1 MPLPIQPDET
11 LPSYVR
17 RNLLLYWAEPK
28 SEIFE
33 VLRTR
38 HVFKTAEV
46 RRLAAA
52 IGWPGCYGFNRLV
65 HNHTL
70 NAAFHI
76 IKSDWDV
83 AYSGTQYLSEGE
95 RFSEWDAAFCP
106 ECVRED
112 LKVHGF
118 SYWRRYGASEVSVC
132 PKHNAV
138 LLRDCPFC
146 GQLFTRIDHD
156 LDVMWR
162 TCGGRHL
169 AEAEVIANHDPLAL
183 KRAEVYQRLCR
194 SSHII
199 SGLHAAKLLM
209 GKATAL
215 SLQLSGVESAKMQ
228 AIAANM
234 SDLAHNFAD
243 APTPSLGSGAGAVT
257 AVFIH
262 AVVTLYNSYD
272 DFERELTLLVGSAR
286 PTDSLWSSYRIADT
300 KYVYFVEEDYVH
312 GLGVWF
318 SPRIVLGGWE
328 FQAGRDLPPFKLS
341 PCCNSSQPLRTGP
354 KQRTNSAP
362 ASPSI
367 PKLGLAKARA
377 IGIVK

>member
-1 MPLPIQPDET
+1 MPLSILPDET

-28 SEIFE
+28 AEIFE
-33 VLRTR
+33 ALRTR
-38 HVFKTAEV
+38 HVIKTAEV
-46 RRLAAA
+46 RRLAEA

-70 NAAFHI
+70 NAAFHV

-95 RFSEWDAAFCP
+95 HFSEWDASFCP

-112 LKVHGF
+112 LKIHGF
-118 SYWRRYGASEVSVC
+118 SYWRRYGASKVSVC

-146 GQLFTRIDHD
+146 GKSFTRMDHD

-169 AEAEVIANHDPLAL
+169 AEAEVVANHDPLAL

-194 SSHII
+194 SPHII
-199 SGLHAAKLLM
+199 SGLHAAKVLLD
-209 GKATAL
+209 KATAL
-215 SLQLSGVESAKMQ
+215 SPQLNGEERSKMQ
-228 AIAANM
+228 AIASTM
-234 SDLAHNFAD
+234 SDLVKRFAD
-243 APTPSLGSGAGAVT
+243 VPSPSLESRAGTIT

-262 AVVTLYNSYD
+262 AVVELYDSYD
-272 DFERELTLLVGSAR
+272 DFECELMSLARSAR
-286 PTDSLWSSYRIADT
+286 RTDSLWSSYRMEDT
-300 KYVYFVEEDYVH
+300 KYVHFVEEDYVQ
-312 GLGVWF
+312 GLGVW
-318 SPRIVLGGWE
+318 STPRIVLDDVVVQVGWPWPTSKH
-328 FQAGRDLPPFKLS
+328 D
-341 PCCNSSQPLRTGP
+341 PCCNTPLSIHEEPSQRNT
-354 KQRTNSAP
+354 TIA

-367 PKLGLAKARA
+367 PKIGLANARA
-377 IGIVK
+377 VGIIK

>member
-1 MPLPIQPDET
+1 MPLSILPDET

-28 SEIFE
+28 AEIFE
-33 VLRTR
+33 ALRTR
-38 HVFKTAEV
+38 HVIKTAEV

-70 NAAFHI
+70 NAAFHV
-76 IKSDWDV
+76 IKSDWDF

-95 RFSEWDAAFCP
+95 HFSEWDASFCP

-112 LKVHGF
+112 LKIHGF
-118 SYWRRYGASEVSVC
+118 SYWRRYGASNVSVC

-146 GQLFTRIDHD
+146 GKLFTRIDHD

-169 AEAEVIANHDPLAL
+169 AEAEVVANHDPLAL

-194 SSHII
+194 SPHII
-199 SGLHAAKLLM
+199 SGLHAAKVLLD
-209 GKATAL
+209 KATAL
-215 SLQLSGVESAKMQ
+215 SPQLSGEERSKMQ
-228 AIAANM
+228 AIASTM
-234 SDLAHNFAD
+234 SDLVQRFAD
-243 APTPSLGSGAGAVT
+243 VPSPSLESRAGTIT
-257 AVFIH
+257 ALFIH
-262 AVVTLYNSYD
+262 AVVALYDSYD
-272 DFERELTLLVGSAR
+272 DFERELMSLAGSAR
-286 PTDSLWSSYRIADT
+286 CTDSLWSSYRIEDT
-300 KYVYFVEEDYVH
+300 KYVHFVEEDYVQ

-318 SPRIVLGGWE
+318 TPRIVLDDVVVQVGW
-328 FQAGRDLPPFKLS
+328 PWPTSKHY
-341 PCCNSSQPLRTGP
+341 PCCNTPLSIHEGPSQRNT
-354 KQRTNSAP
+354 TVA

-367 PKLGLAKARA
+367 PKIGLAKARA
-377 IGIVK
+377 VGIIK

>member
-1 MPLPIQPDET
+1 MPLSILPDET

-28 SEIFE
+28 AEIFE
-33 VLRTR
+33 ALRTR
-38 HVFKTAEV
+38 HVIKTAEV

-70 NAAFHI
+70 NAAFHV

-95 RFSEWDAAFCP
+95 HFSEWDASFCP

-112 LKVHGF
+112 LKIHGF
-118 SYWRRYGASEVSVC
+118 SYWRRYGGSKVSVC

-169 AEAEVIANHDPLAL
+169 AEAEVVANHDPLAL
-183 KRAEVYQRLCR
+183 MRAEVYQRLCR
-194 SSHII
+194 SPHII
-199 SGLHAAKLLM
+199 SGLHAAKVLLH
-209 GKATAL
+209 KATAV
-215 SLQLSGVESAKMQ
+215 SPQLSGEERSKMQ
-228 AIAANM
+228 AIASTM
-234 SDLAHNFAD
+234 SDLVERFAD
-243 APTPSLGSGAGAVT
+243 VPSPSLESRAGTIT

-262 AVVTLYNSYD
+262 AVVELYDSYD
-272 DFERELTLLVGSAR
+272 DFERKRSIN
-286 PTDSLWSSYRIADT
+286 PTRYMKDGKIRYSSR
-300 KYVYFVEEDYVH
+300 
-312 GLGVWF
+312 
-318 SPRIVLGGWE
+318 
-328 FQAGRDLPPFKLS
+328 
-341 PCCNSSQPLRTGP
+341 
-354 KQRTNSAP
+354 AP
-362 ASPSI
+362 APLDSSTRTTGQ
-367 PKLGLAKARA
+367 LAVGLAPAPPPSTRW
-377 IGIVK
+377 ICFY